1 MSEQDKALHA
11 LISNM
16 TYIMTTGDSITPEN
30 IAIPYQERLERAIE
44 SYNQITPYFEEVS
57 GSTAIEHT
65 AKVYQVLTMHLNDRI
80 NK

>member
-1 MSEQDKALHA
+1 MSAQDKAFDA

-30 IAIPYQERLERAIE
+30 IAIPYQERLEKAIE
-44 SYNQITPYFEEVS
+44 SYNQIIPYFEDVS
-57 GSTAIEHT
+57 PTTAIQHT
-65 AKVYQVLTMHLNDRI
+65 AKVYQVLTMHLMERV